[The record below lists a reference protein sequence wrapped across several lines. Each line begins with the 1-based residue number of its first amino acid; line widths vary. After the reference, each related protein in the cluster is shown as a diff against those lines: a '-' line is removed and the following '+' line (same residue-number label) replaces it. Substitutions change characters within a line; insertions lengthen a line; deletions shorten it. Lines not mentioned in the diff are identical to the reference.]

1 MTLVFRGQLMP
12 GRMGPDTT
20 GAIERHAAV
29 VVINDGPVID
39 VGDVHAAHVRARAVI
54 EV

>member
-1 MTLVFRGQLMP
+1 MMLVFRSQLVT

-20 GAIERHAAV
+20 GAVERHMAV
-29 VVINDGPVID
+29 VMINDGPVID
-39 VGDVHAAHVRARAVI
+39 VGDVHAAHVHDRAVI

>member
-1 MTLVFRGQLMP
+1 MMLAFRRQLVP
-12 GRMGPDTT
+12 GSMRPDTA
-20 GAIERHAAV
+20 GAVERHMAI

-39 VGDVHAAHVRARAVI
+39 VGDVHAAEVRARAVI